1 MCYKEPGDTPG
12 SFFYG
17 QERTENAVCCMKNL
31 LRYILTRTL
40 MTIPMVLILL
50 TIIFVVLRLMPGD
63 PVSAML
69 GGHAPEKVIEQKR
82 EQLGLNRPM
91 HVQYADYIWKVCHL
105 DLGESMVLQQK
116 VTVAITEKLPA
127 TIELTAFGMIITL
140 AIGVLLG
147 AYAADKRRTM
157 RDSAIRLYGIVV
169 YCIPVYWLGL
179 MLQLVFGIWFDW
191 LPIAGRTGPRIFPSD
206 FQNTGFYL
214 VDTLLI
220 RDWEAFRDVLV
231 HLVLPSFTLGLTLS
245 GIFVRLTR
253 ANMLD
258 VLKSDY
264 ILAAESRGI
273 HHGKIVYR
281 HALMNA
287 FIPILTMMGLQV
299 ALLMAGAILTETT
312 FSWPGMG
319 RLLLERI
326 YLRDYPT
333 IQGVIIVFALMVAF
347 ISLLVDIIYAIVD
360 PRIRY

>member
-1 MCYKEPGDTPG
+1 M
-12 SFFYG
+12 
-17 QERTENAVCCMKNL
+17 RNL
-31 LRYILTRTL
+31 LRYVIARTL
-40 MTIPMVLILL
+40 MTIPMVFILL

-82 EQLGLNRPM
+82 EELGLNRPL
-91 HVQYADYIWKVCHL
+91 VIQYADYLWQVCKL
-105 DLGESMVLQQK
+105 DLGDSMVLQQK
-116 VTVAITEKLPA
+116 VTSAIADKLPA
-127 TIELTAFGMIITL
+127 TIELTFFSMLITL
-140 AIGVLLG
+140 VLGVFLG
-147 AYAADKRRTM
+147 AYAADKRRQVQ
-157 RDSAIRLYGIVV
+157 DSAIRLYGIVI

-191 LPIAGRTGPRIFPSD
+191 LPIAGRTGPRIFPSS
-206 FQNTGFYL
+206 FEQTGFYII
-214 VDTLLI
+214 DTLMIWDL
-220 RDWEAFRDVLV
+220 ESFRDVMI

-258 VLKSDY
+258 VLKADY
-264 ILAAESRGI
+264 ILAAEARGI
-273 HHGKIVYR
+273 NHGNIVYR
-281 HALMNA
+281 HALKNA

-299 ALLMAGAILTETT
+299 ALLMSGAILTETT

-326 YLRDYPT
+326 YLRDYPM
-333 IQGVIIVFALMVAF
+333 IQGVIIMFALMVAF
-347 ISLLVDIIYAIVD
+347 ISLLVDIIYAIID